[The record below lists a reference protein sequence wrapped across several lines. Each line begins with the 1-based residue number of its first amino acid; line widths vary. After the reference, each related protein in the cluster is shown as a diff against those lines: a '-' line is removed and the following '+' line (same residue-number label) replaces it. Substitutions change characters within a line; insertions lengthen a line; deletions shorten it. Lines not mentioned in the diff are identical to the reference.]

1 MPCALGV
8 EVGAASS
15 FAAALATGPAALAAA
30 FAVAAAAAT
39 KDKEGRFGE
48 PRG

>member
-1 MPCALGV
+1 MPLLGV
-8 EVGAASS
+8 RVGAASS
-15 FAAALATGPAALAAA
+15 FAVALATCPTALAAA

-39 KDKEGRFGE
+39 KDEEGRFGE